1 MKTKKEIEQLAIK
14 DFNNRQECGH
24 YELADLK
31 SRDYYYD
38 GFINA
43 YTQCQED
50 NDLQRLKMFAVADK
64 KYTELQL
71 RFFAD
76 ELIKGIE
83 EKNKQGYEDIK
94 VDYESL
100 ILSLNKQD

>member
-1 MKTKKEIEQLAIK
+1 MKTQEEIEKLAEQYWAKQPYNEDAYVI
-14 DFNNRQECGH
+14 G
-24 YELADLK
+24 
-31 SRDYYYD
+31 
-38 GFINA
+38 

-50 NDLQRLKMFAVADK
+50 MADK

-71 RFFAD
+71 RFFAN